1 MGFEKAFN
9 DKKKFSVKET
19 FNLSMRITV
28 KALSEVR
35 RIVGWDE
42 KEIEFEG
49 SFADLLKSL
58 VTVEGQSLYQ
68 VLVEDKK
75 IKDGFVLGVNG
86 RSISSLDVPLQ
97 PGDRVLLM
105 DIVRLFH
112 GG

>member
-1 MGFEKAFN
+1 MGFKDAFN
-9 DKKKFSVKET
+9 DKKKFSMKET
-19 FNLSMRITV
+19 FNLSMKITV
-28 KALSEVR
+28 KVLSEVR

-49 SFADLLKSL
+49 SFGDLLKSL
-58 VTVEGQSLYQ
+58 KTIEGKSLYQ

-86 RSISSLDVPLQ
+86 RCISSIDMPLQ
-97 PGDRVLLM
+97 PGDRVLIM

>member
-1 MGFEKAFN
+1 MGFEKSFD

-19 FNLSMRITV
+19 FNLSMRITI

-49 SFADLLKSL
+49 SLEDLLKSL
-58 VTVEGQSLYQ
+58 LTVEGKSIYQ
-68 VLVEDKK
+68 VLFEDRR
-75 IKDGFVLGVNG
+75 IKDGFVVGVNG
-86 RSISSLDVPLQ
+86 RLISSLDVTLQ
-97 PGDRVLLM
+97 PGDRILLM